1 MSDPSTPAQ
10 PRPFSLPPPPV
21 QDEAWEASVPPPRR
35 SGRALLLAG
44 ILALALVV
52 GGATW
57 AFVGSREPDASGP
70 PTKLAL
76 AFDRG
81 DETTYDIHL
90 TMDGKIEGGQV
101 SQPLTMNVSESVG
114 WRVVRVASDG
124 TATVRLAVK
133 GLSGSVNGMPVP
145 PDQSQR
151 STTLRVTPTGQIVDA
166 NGLSFGSTGA
176 SGLGGFPGMDQVT
189 PILPD
194 HAVAPGDSWD
204 KTYSQSMP
212 FGDGK
217 IQYTAHSTFE
227 RYEDVGA
234 VRAAVVTT
242 EYTVPLDFSLDLGDL
257 ARALGGR
264 GDVPVSGGNDVRIT
278 YGGQGSFTQTSWLD
292 LKARTLVK
300 TSSAGEFDMQITFPG
315 LEAQLGTDGLSMSA
329 RFTLDM
335 TRR

>member
-1 MSDPSTPAQ
+1 MSDPPTPPQ
-10 PRPFSLPPPPV
+10 SRPFSLPPPPV
-21 QDEAWEASVPPPRR
+21 QDEAWEASPPPPRR

-44 ILALALVV
+44 VLALALVV

-57 AFVGSREPDASGP
+57 AFVGSREPGASGP
-70 PTKLAL
+70 PAKLAL

-81 DETTYDIHL
+81 DESTYDIHL
-90 TMDGKIEGGQV
+90 TMDGKMEGGQV

-204 KTYSQSMP
+204 KAYSQSMP

-257 ARALGGR
+257 AKALGGR
-264 GDVPVSGGNDVRIT
+264 GDIPVSGGNDLRIT

-292 LKARTLVK
+292 LKTRTLVK

-329 RFTLDM
+329 KFTLDM